1 VALSNMSARERTI
14 VIVLAVIIVIAL
26 LGIGI
31 LAARLVRDE
40 EPTATASAAPAET
53 ITAIPPP
60 SPEVPAAP
68 PMTSGGE
75 PVAVAR
81 AEGLGSSAPVMIAA
95 QALHPGRRYRIE
107 IVAADGTSV
116 QVNGNWSQ
124 ATVATEGQPAAPQI
138 EFFEG
143 VTPYQIEVV
152 SPVPNPQMWS
162 VSVSAGLKNILGAQA
177 RLVITIWDVTEA
189 E

>member
-1 VALSNMSARERTI
+1 MALSNMSSRERTI

-31 LAARLVRDE
+31 LAARLMQGE
-40 EPTATASAAPAET
+40 EPDATASAAPPET

-60 SPEVPAAP
+60 SPGAP
-68 PMTSGGE
+68 VATPVTNVGK
-75 PVAVAR
+75 PVAVTR
-81 AEGLGSSAPVMIAA
+81 AEGLGPGVPVMIVA

-107 IVAADGTSV
+107 IAAADGASV

-124 ATVATEGQPAAPQI
+124 GAVALQGQPAAPQI

-152 SPVPNPQMWS
+152 SPVPNPEMWS
-162 VSVSAGLKNILGAQA
+162 VSVSAGPKNILGAQP